1 MYLETDN
8 PNGVINS
15 YYGGQSGIY
24 TLITPLVILDNN
36 SQLVYEARNTPQLP
50 SAFYGKNRNISRGF
64 SFASVTAQILN
75 CIYQEAPF
83 IEENDFLGIYRIRSP
98 RIIVPRLVRVVPVS
112 CSRDL
117 LHDGYDMMPLDEA
130 CSPDSPFTET
140 TRIVIENARTQQT
153 TKRTI

>member
-64 SFASVTAQILN
+64 SFASVTAQILYG
-75 CIYQEAPF
+75 IYQEAPF
-83 IEENDFLGIYRIRSP
+83 IEENDFA
-98 RIIVPRLVRVVPVS
+98 LVRNS
-112 CSRDL
+112 D
-117 LHDGYDMMPLDEA
+117 
-130 CSPDSPFTET
+130 
-140 TRIVIENARTQQT
+140 
-153 TKRTI
+153 